1 MGVRIIEGDY
11 DGTTSGA
18 VMMDSVTEW
27 AFGPLFDN
35 TEEAELF
42 ISWHQR
48 EYGTCVR
55 RATQPQ
61 LADRFGIFRK
71 LVTACSECGDWML
84 GGATCEDCLE
94 SMETA
99 SADAQES

>member
-1 MGVRIIEGDY
+1 MGIRILEGDY

-35 TEEAELF
+35 GQEAELF
-42 ISWHQR
+42 ILWHSR
-48 EYGTCVR
+48 EYGKCVS

-61 LADRFGIFRK
+61 LADRFCEFRK
-71 LVTACSECGDWML
+71 LETTCAECGDWML
-84 GGATCEDCLE
+84 GGAICEDC
-94 SMETA
+94 
-99 SADAQES
+99 QESLSEA